1 MSGQVPVVAS
11 EAAKSSNPEK
21 RTVLSDVN
29 VSVSTVPLDTMGAGS
44 LEPLNSA
51 ISCIVSPAL
60 SWTVRTSY
68 SSVKND
74 RKTSRMGAAACSTHT
89 QAVRRG

>member
-1 MSGQVPVVAS
+1 MRGHVPFAPS
-11 EAAKSSNPEK
+11 EEAKSSNPEK
-21 RTVLSDVN
+21 RAELPDVN

-44 LEPLNSA
+44 REPLNSE
-51 ISCIVSPAL
+51 ISCIVSPAP
-60 SWTVRTSY
+60 SWTVRTST

>member
-1 MSGQVPVVAS
+1 MRGQVPFARS
-11 EAAKSSNPEK
+11 EEAKSSNPEK
-21 RTVLSDVN
+21 RIELSDVK
-29 VSVSTVPLDTMGAGS
+29 VSVSTVPLDKIGKGS
-44 LEPLNSA
+44 REPLNSA
-51 ISCIVSPAL
+51 ISCIVSPAP